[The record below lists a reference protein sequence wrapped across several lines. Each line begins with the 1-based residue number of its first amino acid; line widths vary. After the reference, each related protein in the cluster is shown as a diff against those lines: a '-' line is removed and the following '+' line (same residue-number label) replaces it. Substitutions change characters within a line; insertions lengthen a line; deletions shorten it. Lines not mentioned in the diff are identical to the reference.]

1 MVLHLLTYMGR
12 RIATLDDVDVT
23 GRKVLVR
30 VDINSPVNP
39 QTGELLDISRIVE
52 HSITIKELVER
63 RAAVVVISHQGRP
76 LDQDFV
82 SLSSHAKIL
91 SNLLG
96 VNVNFVDDII
106 GPEARRAIE
115 KLEPGEV
122 LVLENTRFLAEDN
135 VEALPEVHSRSY
147 LVSKLAPFFS
157 YFVNDAFA
165 TCHRS
170 QASIVGFPLR
180 LPSVAGRVLE
190 KELRAL
196 NRIVELEERPKV
208 FVLGGAKLDD
218 TIKVIKHVVE
228 SGIADEVLT
237 TGLVAV
243 LFLLA
248 KGVKVPKDVEAKV
261 LGKVSKELFNE
272 ARELVS
278 KFKSIKVPIDF
289 IVEDKGAISV
299 SHASALRG
307 TPKDIGPSTVEYYSH
322 KLSKSKVIVMRG
334 PAGVIEDP
342 RFRVGTDS
350 LVKAALESGA
360 YTVFGGG
367 HFIAM
372 VSQLPENL
380 RSRVGHV
387 STAGGALLYFL
398 AGERLP
404 GLEAL
409 VKSNEIFKI
418 AT

>member
-1 MVLHLLTYMGR
+1 MGR
-12 RIATLDDVDVT
+12 RIATLDDVDVENK
-23 GRKVLVR
+23 RVLVR
-30 VDINSPVNP
+30 VDVNSPVNP
-39 QTGELLDISRIVE
+39 HTGELLDVSRIME
-52 HSITIKELVER
+52 HSTTIRELVKR
-63 RAAVVVISHQGRP
+63 NAAVVVISHQGRP

-82 SLSSHAKIL
+82 SLSSHAQVL
-91 SNLLG
+91 SNILG
-96 VNVNFVDDII
+96 VNVNFVDDVI

-115 KLEPGEV
+115 RLEPGGI
-122 LVLENTRFLAEDN
+122 LMLDNTRLLAEDT
-135 VEALPEVHSRSY
+135 VEAPPEVHSRSFI
-147 LVSKLAPFFS
+147 VSKLAPFFS

-190 KELRAL
+190 RELRAL
-196 NRIVELEERPKV
+196 NKIIELGEKPKI

-218 TIKVIKHVVE
+218 TVKVVKHVVE

-248 KGVKVPKDVEAKV
+248 KGVRVPKEVEAKV
-261 LGKVSKELFNE
+261 LSKVSREFFDE
-272 ARELVS
+272 ARELVARFRS
-278 KFKSIKVPIDF
+278 VKIPIDF
-289 IVEDKGAISV
+289 IVEDKGVLSV
-299 SHASALRG
+299 SHASTLKG
-307 TPKDIGPSTVEYYSH
+307 TPKDIGPSTIEYYSN
-322 KLSKSKVIVMRG
+322 KLSKAKVIVMRG

-350 LVKAALESGA
+350 LVKAALESSA

-367 HFIAM
+367 HFIAT
-372 VSQLPENL
+372 VSRLPEEL
-380 RSRVGHV
+380 RSKVGHV

-398 AGERLP
+398 AGEKLP

-409 VKSNEIFKI
+409 ARSNEIFKI
-418 AT
+418 DI

>member
-1 MVLHLLTYMGR
+1 MGK
-12 RIATLDDVDVT
+12 RIATLDDVIVE
-23 GRKVLVR
+23 GKKVLVR

-52 HSITIKELVER
+52 HSTTIKELVKR

-82 SLSSHAKIL
+82 SLGSHAKVL

-96 VNVNFVDDII
+96 VNVGFVDDVI
-106 GPEARRAIE
+106 GPEARRFIE

-122 LVLENTRFLAEDN
+122 LLLENTRILAEDN
-135 VEALPEVHSRSY
+135 IEASPEVHTRSY
-147 LVSKLAPFFS
+147 IVSKLAPYFS
-157 YFVNDAFA
+157 YFINDAFA

-196 NRIVELEERPKV
+196 NKIVELNERPKI

-243 LFLLA
+243 LFLIA
-248 KGVKVPKDVEAKV
+248 KGVRVPKDVEAKV
-261 LGKVSKELFNE
+261 LSKVSKELFNE
-272 ARELVS
+272 ARELIS
-278 KFKSIKVPIDF
+278 RSKSIKTPIDF
-289 IVEDKGAISV
+289 VVEDKGAIGV
-299 SHASALRG
+299 SHASMLRG
-307 TPKDIGPSTVEYYSH
+307 TPKDIGPSTIEYYTNKLH
-322 KLSKSKVIVMRG
+322 KAKVTVMRG

-350 LVKAALESGA
+350 LVKATLESNA

-367 HFIAM
+367 HFVAM
-372 VSQLPENL
+372 VSSLPEGI
-380 RSRVGHV
+380 RSRIGHV

-409 VKSNEIFKI
+409 VRSNEIFKI
-418 AT
+418 VV

>member
-1 MVLHLLTYMGR
+1 MGR
-12 RIATLDDVDVT
+12 RIATLSDVDVENK
-23 GRKVLVR
+23 RVLLR

-39 QTGELLDISRIVE
+39 QTGELLDVSRIME
-52 HSITIKELVER
+52 HSVTIKELIER
-63 RAAVVVISHQGRP
+63 KAAVTIISHQGRP
-76 LDQDFV
+76 LDHDFV
-82 SLSSHAKIL
+82 SLSGHARVL
-91 SNLLG
+91 SKVLG
-96 VNVNFVDDII
+96 VNVNFVDDVI

-122 LVLENTRFLAEDN
+122 LMLDNTRLLAEDTI
-135 VEALPEVHSRSY
+135 EAPPEVHSKSF
-147 LVSKLAPFFS
+147 LVSKLAPLFS

-170 QASIVGFPLR
+170 QASIVGFSLR

-190 KELRAL
+190 RELSAL
-196 NRIVELEERPKV
+196 NKILELGDRPKI

-218 TIKVIKHVVE
+218 TVKVIKHVVE
-228 SGIADEVLT
+228 SRMADEVLT

-243 LFLLA
+243 LFLIA
-248 KGVKVPKDVEAKV
+248 KGVRVPKDVEASV
-261 LGKVSKELFNE
+261 LKKVSREFFNE
-272 ARELVS
+272 ARELVT
-278 KFKSIKVPIDF
+278 KFKSVKIPIDF
-289 IVEDKGAISV
+289 IVEDKGALSV
-299 SHASALRG
+299 SHASTLKG
-307 TPKDIGPSTVEYYSH
+307 TPKDIGPSTVEYYSN
-322 KLSKSKVIVMRG
+322 KLSKAKVIVMRG

-350 LVKAALESGA
+350 LVKIALQSNA

-372 VSQLPENL
+372 LSRLPEEL
-380 RSRVGHV
+380 RSKVGHV

-418 AT
+418 VT